1 MHDPREHAQERP
13 SVRSFRSRGIDV
25 QISESKDHVELTLDG
40 VPIKVS
46 VVDGKYHSQLA
57 NQFVGFSSIEDVVEM
72 LLSHQGKTWTLHG
85 HVCDESCGPDCHHH
99 EGHPHTH
106 APGEGGGHTHG
117 GSGGHTHE
125 GSGGHTHAPGGGGAH
140 THAPGGSGAHTH
152 EAGGSGAH
160 THAEPGGGGHTH
172 PAEHQHAPGEECD
185 CDDPG
190 HEHAAGEGTA
200 PAGGHTHGDAGTST
214 AHDHSGVKQD
224 TNGADPGHAPDGG
237 GAR

>member
-117 GSGGHTHE
+117 GSGGHTH
-125 GSGGHTHAPGGGGAH
+125 APGGGGAH
-140 THAPGGSGAHTH
+140 TH
-152 EAGGSGAH
+152 EA
-160 THAEPGGGGHTH
+160 GGGGHTH
-172 PAEHQHAPGEECD
+172 PAGHPHAPGEECD